1 MADLPL
7 SQTQATSEERALSDL
22 AQKCSDISQ
31 SLLAILNGL
40 KVDSK
45 SQFRTWKSLKA
56 SLRSGRKGEVIKSL
70 QTKLHQITPPTGGRP
85 RNLQQRPRI
94 KPSGGRPIGLAAPP
108 VAFGQDIESLDR
120 RRKRD
125 GEVDVAARDMKSE
138 TIRDQ
143 RDCRSAPETRA
154 PASWWSDAPL
164 RTRDRAG

>member
-70 QTKLHQITPPTGGRP
+70 QTKLHQITSQLNSHLLYALRY
-85 RNLQQRPRI
+85 
-94 KPSGGRPIGLAAPP
+94 
-108 VAFGQDIESLDR
+108 E
-120 RRKRD
+120 
-125 GEVDVAARDMKSE
+125 
-138 TIRDQ
+138 
-143 RDCRSAPETRA
+143 
-154 PASWWSDAPL
+154 APL
-164 RTRDRAG
+164 SLLFKLSSSLSSNKCPRLSRTMGTYPKSVINHTLGH